1 MARPRVFNAL
11 TGAHQR
17 VGNWLGVAV
26 EKKSGEFKS
35 DGVELELVDLP
46 GIYSL
51 EQTYL
56 GLDEQI
62 ARDYLERNL
71 VLTQQLLEKNINV
84 IVALNMLDVAK
95 QQGTVVD
102 AVKLS
107 EKLGVPVISIIAS
120 TERGVPQ
127 LRQVLA
133 ERIDLV
139 AEKNRLYPVTSRTY
153 LKS

>member
-17 VGNWLGVAV
+17 VGNWPGVAV

-62 ARDYLERNL
+62 ARDYLDANEAKCIINILDASNLERNL
-71 VLTQQLLEKNINV
+71 VLTQQLLEQNINV

-107 EKLGVPVISIIAS
+107 EKLGVPVIPIIAS
-120 TERGVPQ
+120 TGRGVPQ
-127 LRQVLA
+127 LR
-133 ERIDLV
+133 
-139 AEKNRLYPVTSRTY
+139 
-153 LKS
+153 